1 MSATVIAAG
10 PTQDGRGSIPLL
22 KVSGLS
28 KAFPGVQAL
37 RDIDFDLRPGEV
49 HCLIGENGAGKS
61 TLVKILAGVQ
71 AADEGEVLIAGSRV
85 AFASPLDAQEAGIA
99 CIFQELNVVGG
110 LTVAENIMLGAEPG
124 RLGFVGRRANEAR
137 SRALLDSVGFP
148 ELDVARPCSELSP
161 AEKQAVM
168 IAKAL
173 RQNARVIIMDEP
185 SSPLEELEV
194 RRLFEVIARLKA
206 AGKAIVYVSHKMREI
221 AELGDR
227 ITVFKDGA
235 RVATLDRG
243 EADGGELVRLMVG
256 RQLNEMFPAR
266 DRTPGDVILD
276 VAGLTG
282 ERVRGVSFRLRS
294 GEILGIAGL
303 VGAGRT
309 ELLRTIFGADERL
322 GGEVTLDGKP
332 VPANSV
338 PGAIDAGLALVPEE
352 RRAQG
357 IVPVLSVAD
366 NASIVWD
373 EFPDRRAGA
382 RSRREAVVSI
392 VKTLNVRT
400 PGLDQHIGALSGGN
414 QQKIVF
420 GKWLTLNT
428 RVVLLDEPT
437 RGIDIGAKREIYR
450 IIANLA
456 GRGLGIILVSSE
468 LPELLGLVDRLIVL
482 SHGAIVGELPGSAT
496 EEEVIAL
503 SMLHSPSPQ
512 RPLTARIEGLPGN

>member
-1 MSATVIAAG
+1 MAAAG
-10 PTQDGRGSIPLL
+10 STGETTQKAAGSAPLL

-28 KAFPGVQAL
+28 KAYPGVQAL

-71 AADEGEVLIAGSRV
+71 TTDEGQVLIAGSPV
-85 AFASPLDAQEAGIA
+85 AFSSPLAAQEAGIA

-124 RLGFVGRRANEAR
+124 RFGFVDRNSNEAR

-148 ELDVARPCSELSP
+148 ELEVSRPCGELSP

-206 AGKAIVYVSHKMREI
+206 AGKAIIYVSHKMREI
-221 AELGDR
+221 DELGDR

-243 EADGGELVRLMVG
+243 EADSGELVRLMVG
-256 RQLNEMFPAR
+256 RQLKEMFPPK
-266 DRTPGDVILD
+266 DRSLGDVILD

-282 ERVRGVSFRLRS
+282 ERVRDVSFRLRD

-309 ELLRTIFGADERL
+309 ELLRTMFGADERL
-322 GGEVTLDGKP
+322 AGSIVLNGKP

-338 PGAIDAGLALVPEE
+338 PAAIDAGLALVPEE
-352 RRAQG
+352 RRTQG

-366 NASIVWD
+366 NASFVWD
-373 EFPDRRAGA
+373 EFPERRANQ
-382 RSRREAVVSI
+382 RSRREAVLSI
-392 VKTLNVRT
+392 VKALNVRT
-400 PGLDQHIGALSGGN
+400 PGLDQRIGALSGGN
-414 QQKIVF
+414 QQKVVF

-428 RVVLLDEPT
+428 RVLLLDEPT

-450 IIANLA
+450 IISDLA

-482 SHGAIVGELPGSAT
+482 SHGAVVGELPGSAT

-503 SMLHSPSPQ
+503 SMLHAPSLQPESS
-512 RPLTARIEGLPGN
+512 AEVPGGN

>member
-1 MSATVIAAG
+1 MSASVTILDAG
-10 PTQDGRGSIPLL
+10 RKPGAGSTPLL
-22 KVSGLS
+22 RVTGLS

-37 RDIDFDLRPGEV
+37 SGIDFDLRAGEV

-71 AADEGEVLIAGSRV
+71 PADSGTIEIAGKAAS
-85 AFASPLDAQEAGIA
+85 FSSPLEAQEAGIA

-110 LTVAENIMLGAEPG
+110 LTVAENIMLGAENG
-124 RLGFVGRRANEAR
+124 RFGFVDRRANEAR
-137 SRALLDSVGFP
+137 AKAILDSVGFA
-148 ELDVARPCSELSP
+148 ELDVARHCAELSP

-194 RRLFEVIARLKA
+194 RRLYEVIARLKA
-206 AGKAIVYVSHKMREI
+206 AGCGIIYVSHKMREI

-235 RVATLDRG
+235 RVATVARG
-243 EADGGELVRLMVG
+243 EADSGELVRLMVG
-256 RQLNEMFPAR
+256 RQLNEMFPAKDRSFGEVVLAVENLAGEAVR
-266 DRTPGDVILD
+266 D
-276 VAGLTG
+276 
-282 ERVRGVSFRLRS
+282 VSFSLRA

-309 ELLRTIFGADERL
+309 ELLRTIFGRDERL
-322 GGEVTLDGKP
+322 AGTVTLDGKP

-338 PGAIDAGLALVPEE
+338 PAAIEAGLALVPEE
-352 RRAQG
+352 RRTQG

-366 NASIVWD
+366 NASFVFD
-373 EFPDRRAGA
+373 EYPERRADK
-382 RSRREAVVSI
+382 RSRREAVQSI
-392 VKTLNVRT
+392 VKMLDVRT
-400 PGLDQHIGALSGGN
+400 PSLDQRIGALSGGN
-414 QQKIVF
+414 QQKVVF
-420 GKWLTLNT
+420 GKWLTLET

-437 RGIDIGAKREIYR
+437 RGIDIGAKREIYQ
-450 IIANLA
+450 IIADLA
-456 GRGLGIILVSSE
+456 RRGLGIILVSSE

-482 SHGAIVGELPGSAT
+482 SHGTVVGELPGTAS

-503 SMLHSPSPQ
+503 SMLHAAPP
-512 RPLTARIEGLPGN
+512 APGNPLEKTEA